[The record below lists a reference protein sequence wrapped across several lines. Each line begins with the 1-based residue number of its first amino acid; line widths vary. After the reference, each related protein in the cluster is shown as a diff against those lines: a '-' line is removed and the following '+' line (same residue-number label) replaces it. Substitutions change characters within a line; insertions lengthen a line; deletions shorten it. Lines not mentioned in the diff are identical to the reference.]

1 MPKPKEK
8 SVSQAQLEKEVEII
22 QANAER
28 VRELLIRRGAE
39 DLIPVLLSDLE
50 ELTMPVR
57 ELASSPNGARKSKR
71 K

>member
-8 SVSQAQLEKEVEII
+8 SISQVQLEKEVEII

-28 VRELLIRRGAE
+28 VRELLIRKGAE

-50 ELTMPVR
+50 ELTMPAR
-57 ELASSPNGARKSKR
+57 ELVSSPNGARKSKR